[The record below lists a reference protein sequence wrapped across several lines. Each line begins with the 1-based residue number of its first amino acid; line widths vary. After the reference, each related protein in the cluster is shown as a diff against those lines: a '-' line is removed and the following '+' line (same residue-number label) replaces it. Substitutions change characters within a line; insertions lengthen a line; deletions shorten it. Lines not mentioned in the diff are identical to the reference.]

1 MESRIAKNMA
11 VVRDGWSEE
20 ERRVRKDLAGAMQV
34 QLRALVVLS
43 ELSDGRADQE
53 EKQSISVASAC

>member
-53 EKQSISVASAC
+53 EKRSISVASAC

>member
-1 MESRIAKNMA
+1 MATQFAKNMLA
-11 VVRDGWSEE
+11 VREGWSEE
-20 ERRVRKDLAGAMQV
+20 ERRVRKDLAGAMQL

-43 ELSDGRADQE
+43 ELSDGRGDQQ